1 MVVPDFETDRRCQSK
16 VIHFDVRFNDRE
28 DLVERRTEKKQPY
41 YLINNKKIPP
51 YLILLKNELTDC
63 R

>member
-28 DLVERRTEKKQPY
+28 DLVEKSDR
-41 YLINNKKIPP
+41 
-51 YLILLKNELTDC
+51 
-63 R
+63 